1 MGLVPQSPNMKC
13 MIGVLVIASLCLAEP
28 EADPLHY
35 YAPYSYPYFYR
46 PYYASGY
53 AGPLPGASYQSVHRL
68 HKREAEADPQFLAA
82 AAPYVNDGPVA
93 GPLTAAFG
101 DLVATERG
109 LRPISLEGF
118 SEDLNED
125 GFVDPIGQAV
135 PVAAPL
141 VAAPAPLAP
150 TAFAAPL
157 APTTFAAPAPLAPTA
172 FAAPAFTTPFAV
184 ASPVAHAPVVKTVV
198 ETPATVEHEVHAAPL
213 VHHLAPHFYTSQP
226 AFGHVVK
233 PFVQF

>member
-1 MGLVPQSPNMKC
+1 MG
-13 MIGVLVIASLCLAEP
+13 
-28 EADPLHY
+28 
-35 YAPYSYPYFYR
+35 
-46 PYYASGY
+46 
-53 AGPLPGASYQSVHRL
+53 AG
-68 HKREAEADPQFLAA
+68 

-184 ASPVAHAPVVKTVV
+184 ASPVAHA
-198 ETPATVEHEVHAAPL
+198 
-213 VHHLAPHFYTSQP
+213 
-226 AFGHVVK
+226 
-233 PFVQF
+233 

>member
-1 MGLVPQSPNMKC
+1 MG
-13 MIGVLVIASLCLAEP
+13 
-28 EADPLHY
+28 
-35 YAPYSYPYFYR
+35 
-46 PYYASGY
+46 
-53 AGPLPGASYQSVHRL
+53 YQSVHRL

-125 GFVDPIGQAV
+125 GFVDPIAQAV

-150 TAFAAPL
+150 LAPL
-157 APTTFAAPAPLAPTA
+157 APTTFAAPAPLAASPLATFAAPAPIAPTA
-172 FAAPAFTTPFAV
+172 FAAPAFPFGV
-184 ASPVAHAPVVKTVV
+184 ASPVVQAPVVKTVV
-198 ETPATVEHEVHAAPL
+198 ETPATVTHEVHAAPL
-213 VHHLAPHFYTSQP
+213 VHHALPLAPHFYTSQP

>member
-1 MGLVPQSPNMKC
+1 M
-13 MIGVLVIASLCLAEP
+13 
-28 EADPLHY
+28 
-35 YAPYSYPYFYR
+35 
-46 PYYASGY
+46 
-53 AGPLPGASYQSVHRL
+53 
-68 HKREAEADPQFLAA
+68 
-82 AAPYVNDGPVA
+82 A

-141 VAAPAPLAP
+141 VAAPAPLV
-150 TAFAAPL
+150 
-157 APTTFAAPAPLAPTA
+157 PTTFAAPAPLAASPLATFAAPAPIAPTA
-172 FAAPAFTTPFAV
+172 FAAPALPFGV
-184 ASPVAHAPVVKTVV
+184 ASPVVQAPVVKTVV
-198 ETPATVEHEVHAAPL
+198 ETPTTVTHEVHAAPL
-213 VHHLAPHFYTSQP
+213 VHHALPLAPHFYTSQP

>member
-1 MGLVPQSPNMKC
+1 MG
-13 MIGVLVIASLCLAEP
+13 
-28 EADPLHY
+28 
-35 YAPYSYPYFYR
+35 
-46 PYYASGY
+46 
-53 AGPLPGASYQSVHRL
+53 YQSVHRL

-125 GFVDPIGQAV
+125 GFVDPIAQAV

-150 TAFAAPL
+150 LAPL
-157 APTTFAAPAPLAPTA
+157 APTTFAAPAPLAASPLATFAAPAPIAPTP
-172 FAAPAFTTPFAV
+172 FAAPAFPFAV
-184 ASPVAHAPVVKTVV
+184 ANPVVQAPVVKAVV
-198 ETPATVEHEVHAAPL
+198 ETPATVSHEVHAAPL
-213 VHHLAPHFYTSQP
+213 LHHALPLAPHFYTSQP